1 MQRLTYSFFVLL
13 MMSLLFSCS
22 RRKAVMS
29 KEELKAF
36 VRNGE
41 SGLVQEREVGE
52 LKARLQYQ
60 PSSLMV
66 AQELGE
72 GSEAKDKKLLDSL
85 QKKYKGSY
93 YFLLSFSVKGKEAIR
108 QLGSFEK
115 YSDMVS
121 VLSFEMPRFVNLTT
135 ERRDTVE
142 LKDYYFDQT
151 YGMSSSS
158 TVLLA
163 FDKQK
168 IKESSSLQVNL
179 AECGFGV
186 GALKFSFNKQDLDQI
201 PALDYST
208 L

>member
-1 MQRLTYSFFVLL
+1 MT
-13 MMSLLFSCS
+13 
-22 RRKAVMS
+22 

-36 VRNGE
+36 VRDKE
-41 SGLVQEREVGE
+41 SGLVQESEVGA

-60 PSSLMV
+60 PSSLMA
-66 AQELGE
+66 AQELE
-72 GSEAKDKKLLDSL
+72 GSAAKDKKLIDSL
-85 QKKYKGSY
+85 QKKYKDSY

-135 ERRDTVE
+135 EKRDTVE

-163 FDKQK
+163 FDRER

-179 AECGFGV
+179 SECGFGV
-186 GALKFSFNKQDLDQI
+186 GALKFSFKKQDLDHI

>member
-1 MQRLTYSFFVLL
+1 
-13 MMSLLFSCS
+13 
-22 RRKAVMS
+22 MS

-36 VRNGE
+36 VREKE

-85 QKKYKGSY
+85 QKKYKDSY

-108 QLGSFEK
+108 QLGSFER

-135 ERRDTVE
+135 EKRDTVE
-142 LKDYYFDQT
+142 LQDYYFDQT

-163 FDKQK
+163 FDKEKLRQ
-168 IKESSSLQVNL
+168 SSSLQVNL

-186 GALKFSFNKQDLDQI
+186 GALKFSFNKQDLDHT